1 MKTQTPFFNQI
12 SSLKNFPTLPHILI
26 KLFEACS
33 RDDLNL
39 DEIASIVS
47 KDPSLSIKVLK
58 LANSDYFGLAKKIH
72 DIKQAVD
79 LVGISEIKNLAMCA
93 CIYEAFVKPKN
104 NQSFNLKAFWW
115 HSLRCA
121 YLAKNMAATLEFG
134 QPDEAFV
141 SGLLHDIGKV
151 VLWANF
157 NAAYEDILQDY
168 PNDEE
173 NLIFEEARF
182 GATHCDV
189 ATWLLNHW
197 NFQTVITDPVRYHH
211 ESQARIAQAL
221 PMTQIVY
228 IANFLCQD
236 AESKINEGIELAQ
249 NILGLGPSKCND
261 IIKKSNLEAK
271 DEADALGIGINV
283 NASALKTMDE
293 KDQEIQDVLVQDVR
307 NVSLLTSTLEGFLT
321 AQDQNDLLSAISN
334 GLKIL
339 LDINRFLCF
348 LLDEKKGVLFGYVQD
363 IEGRYTKNDSLAVSM
378 NLDQSLLV
386 KAILEKRALNS
397 FNVGAQNPAIILDE
411 QIIGLLGERGIYCL
425 PLISQGDSMGV
436 LVLAIQESD
445 LPNLLKNEKLL
456 NILIHKS
463 ALALRLEHLRQIQ
476 LDEVQVKLV
485 DATSDLARVVVH
497 EVNNPLGIIK
507 NYLKI
512 LEIKL
517 FGKNLALDEI
527 RIINEEISRVAQL
540 LKKLTDFSKEKPV
553 TQEMTDVNALLMDIV
568 KLTKDSL
575 LGYSD
580 IKLWTDLEKPLPKVN
595 AEKAGLKQVFI
606 NLIKNAVKAMASGG
620 NLYIQTRHLS
630 APVSGSRVYENKDAT
645 GYVEIQFR
653 DEGPGIPDAIKDKL
667 FDPYVSGKKGE
678 HFGLGLSI
686 AYEIITSFQGHI
698 TCVSMPSK
706 GTVFKIKLPV
716 KGDS

>member
-1 MKTQTPFFNQI
+1 MKAKTSIFDQI
-12 SSLKNFPTLPHILI
+12 STLKNFPTLPHILL
-26 KLFEACS
+26 KLFEACN

-39 DEIASIVS
+39 DEISAIVS

-72 DIKQAVD
+72 EINHAVD

-93 CIYEAFVKPKN
+93 CIYEAFAKPKN
-104 NQSFNLKAFWW
+104 NGTFNLKAFWW

-121 YLAKNMAATLEFG
+121 FLAKNMAAALEFG

-157 NAAYEDILQDY
+157 DAASEDTLQDY
-168 PNDEE
+168 PKDEE
-173 NLIFEEARF
+173 RLIFEEARF

-189 ATWLLNHW
+189 ATWLLNRW
-197 NFQTVITDPVRYHH
+197 NFQTAITDPVRYHH
-211 ESQARIAQAL
+211 ESPARIAHAL

-236 AESKINEGIELAQ
+236 AESKMNEGVKMAQ
-249 NILGLGPSKCND
+249 TILGLGSSECND
-261 IIKKSNLEAK
+261 IMEKSSQDARGV
-271 DEADALGIGINV
+271 ADTLGIGINV
-283 NASALKTMDE
+283 DGSALKTIDE
-293 KDQEIQDVLVQDVR
+293 KDREIQDVLVREVR
-307 NVSLLTSTLEGFLT
+307 NVSLLTATVERFLT
-321 AQDQNDLLSAISN
+321 AQDQNDLLSVIST

-339 LDINRFLCF
+339 LDNNRFLCF
-348 LLDEKKGVLFGYVQD
+348 LLDEKKGVLFGYDQD
-363 IEGRYTKNDSLAVSM
+363 IEGRYKKNDSLSVSM

-386 KAILEKRALNS
+386 KTILEKRPLNS
-397 FNVGAQNPAIILDE
+397 FNAGAQNPATILDE
-411 QIIGLLGERGIYCL
+411 QIIGLLGEQGIYCL
-425 PLISQGDSMGV
+425 PLIAQGDSLGV
-436 LVLAIQESD
+436 LVLAIQESE

-456 NILIHKS
+456 NILIHKG
-463 ALALRLEHLRQIQ
+463 ALALQLEHLRQSQ
-476 LDEVQVKLV
+476 LHEVQVKLV
-485 DATSDLARVVVH
+485 DATSDRARVVAH
-497 EVNNPLGIIK
+497 EVNNPLSIIK

-517 FGKNLALDEI
+517 SGKDLALDEI

-540 LKKLTDFSKEKPV
+540 LKKLTDFSNEKPV
-553 TQEMTDVNALLMDIV
+553 SQAMTDVNALLMDIV

-575 LGYSD
+575 IGHSG
-580 IKLWTDLEKPLPKVN
+580 IKLLTDLEKALPKVN

-606 NLIKNAVKAMASGG
+606 NLIKNAVKAMVSGG
-620 NLYIQTRHLS
+620 NLYIQTRYLS
-630 APVSGSRVYENKDAT
+630 APASGRRVHENKDAT
-645 GYVEIQFR
+645 GHVEIQFR
-653 DEGPGIPDAIKDKL
+653 DDGPGIPDEIKEKL
-667 FDPYVSGKKGE
+667 FDPYISSKKGE

-686 AYEIITSFQGHI
+686 AYEIIKSFQGHI
-698 TCVSMPSK
+698 TCESIPGK